1 MEARK
6 LSARQRI
13 ALELI
18 KANPEAMS
26 WPGRFAE
33 AFWPDIHKR
42 EMGDGTVY
50 KHIRRNKRNTPTYFW
65 LGGGYL
71 GRLRKAGLITGG
83 MYDFGGPGR
92 QYRGR
97 EPLYLTKLAQTL
109 LVKAQAD
116 EAAKRPQTYG
126 HAEEERLQFGR

>member
-1 MEARK
+1 MTK
-6 LSARQRI
+6 LSARQRF

-18 KANPEAMS
+18 QSNRDAMA

-50 KHIRRNKRNTPTYFW
+50 KHIRRNRRNTPTHFW

-83 MYDFGGPGR
+83 GYEYGPGG
-92 QYRGR
+92 YGR
-97 EPLYLTKLAQTL
+97 EPLYLTPLAHEL
-109 LVKAQAD
+109 LKQA
-116 EAAKRPQTYG
+116 
-126 HAEEERLQFGR
+126 